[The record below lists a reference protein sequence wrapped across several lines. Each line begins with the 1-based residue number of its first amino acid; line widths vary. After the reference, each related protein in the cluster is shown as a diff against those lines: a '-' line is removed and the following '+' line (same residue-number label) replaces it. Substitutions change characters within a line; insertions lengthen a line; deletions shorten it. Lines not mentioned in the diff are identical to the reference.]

1 MTAIDAM
8 GLDVLMGIEQLNLTH
23 VNRKTK
29 KNTWGQSLRN
39 SS

>member
-29 KNTWGQSLRN
+29 KIILGD
-39 SS
+39 